1 MLEGVQVGRKFGG
14 LRALTD
20 LDFTVE
26 KGRIV
31 GLIGPNGSG
40 KTTLFN
46 VITGFYPADS
56 GRVIFKGKEI
66 TRSKPHEIARL
77 GIARTFQIVRPLL
90 GLSVLDNVT
99 AAFLYGRENI
109 KSMAKG
115 RERAD
120 ELLKFMRL
128 EKWRNAP
135 AQRLL
140 AADRKRLE
148 VARALAVRPEILLLD
163 EVFSGLNDKEIEDSI
178 KLVFRIRDE
187 LGITIFL
194 IEHVM
199 KAIMGMCEKLCVIHY
214 GVKLA
219 EGTPGRSVAQSGGDR
234 SISGEEETV
243 LKIENL
249 SVAYSG
255 EAVLH
260 DLSLTV
266 SEGEIVSVVGANGGG
281 KTTLLRTISGLM
293 KPALGAI
300 RFMGERI
307 DGLAPHEICARG
319 LIQVPEGRQLFPKMS
334 VVANLEMGAYLS
346 KARKNAAQSLSR
358 VYDLFPILTER
369 TRQKAGLMSGG
380 EQQMLAIGRALM
392 SIPRLLML
400 DEPSEG
406 LSPLLTSTVFDVFK
420 P

>member
-1 MLEGVQVGRKFGG
+1 MLEGVQVSRKFGG

-99 AAFLYGRENI
+99 AAVLYGRENI

-115 RERAD
+115 REKAD
-120 ELLKFMRL
+120 QLLKFLRL

-163 EVFSGLNDKEIEDSI
+163 EAFSGLNDKEIEDSI

-199 KAIMGMCEKLCVIHY
+199 KAVMGTCEKICVIHY

-219 EGTPGRSVAQSGGDR
+219 EGTP
-234 SISGEEETV
+234 EEV
-243 LKIENL
+243 SRNQAVIE
-249 SVAYSG
+249 
-255 EAVLH
+255 
-260 DLSLTV
+260 
-266 SEGEIVSVVGANGGG
+266 
-281 KTTLLRTISGLM
+281 
-293 KPALGAI
+293 
-300 RFMGERI
+300 
-307 DGLAPHEICARG
+307 
-319 LIQVPEGRQLFPKMS
+319 
-334 VVANLEMGAYLS
+334 AYLGKKRS
-346 KARKNAAQSLSR
+346 C
-358 VYDLFPILTER
+358 
-369 TRQKAGLMSGG
+369 
-380 EQQMLAIGRALM
+380 
-392 SIPRLLML
+392 
-400 DEPSEG
+400 
-406 LSPLLTSTVFDVFK
+406 
-420 P
+420 